1 MMATYSTEPPRE
13 EIEIKL
19 KAGIARMVVFES
31 SGNPGTPWKPVEWP
45 GANQVLVQRKAC
57 VRGDKVTSMTFV
69 GALHEMSPKSPEV
82 IDAVVKNDRPGSTP
96 LAMYPAPWAGEKAS
110 PSGEVG
116 CAKLFSA
123 ARRKVS
129 MCITRGSKRG
139 LAGTADAASFSSG
152 LSLTVAQMRS

>member
-19 KAGIARMVVFES
+19 KAGIARTVVFES

-57 VRGDKVTSMTFV
+57 VRGDKVTRMTFV

-82 IDAVVKNDRPGSTP
+82 IDAVVKTDSGVG
-96 LAMYPAPWAGEKAS
+96 WAAVTS
-110 PSGEVG
+110 QPSDAG
-116 CAKLFSA
+116 
-123 ARRKVS
+123 VS
-129 MCITRGSKRG
+129 GAISREGNW
-139 LAGTADAASFSSG
+139 
-152 LSLTVAQMRS
+152 